1 VRLGPLS
8 RGERNVLVAFLLA
21 VLGWVGPGIV
31 TAVLG
36 AGHPVST
43 RLGEL
48 LPESV
53 VALVAAVL
61 LFALPTKWA
70 ERRFTLT
77 WHDAGSID
85 WGTLLLFGGGLSLG
99 GAMFS
104 TGLASALGN
113 ALTGATGARSLV
125 ALTVLFSVFAIY
137 FTEVTSNTAT
147 ATMLVP
153 LAIAAA
159 QAAGVD
165 PVPPAVGCAL
175 GCSMAFMLPVA
186 TPPNA
191 IVYGSGQIPIMRMV
205 RAGFW
210 LNLTACV
217 VIPTLALLLASVAR

>member
-1 VRLGPLS
+1 M
-8 RGERNVLVAFLLA
+8 AFLLA
-21 VLGWVGPGIV
+21 VTGWVGPGIV
-31 TAVLG
+31 TAALG
-36 AGHPVST
+36 SGHPVSI

-53 VALVAAVL
+53 VAVIAAVL
-61 LFALPTKWA
+61 LFVLPTSWA

-77 WHDAGSID
+77 WSDAGAID

-104 TGLASALGN
+104 TGLAAALGKV
-113 ALTGATGARSLV
+113 LTSATGAHSLV

-165 PVPPAVGCAL
+165 PVPPAVACAL

-191 IVYGSGQIPIMRMV
+191 IVYGSGQVPITRMV

-210 LNLTACV
+210 LNLAAAVLIPAV
-217 VIPTLALLLASVAR
+217 VLLMAGLLRQ